1 MADARIQARIDF
13 LKKNRPNDPE
23 IKQLQK
29 KLASTPAAPAP
40 EQPAAPVDDGS
51 AQAARQQE
59 RIDYLQKNRPGDPE
73 IKELQKK
80 LGGGQQGGD
89 ISGISGMG
97 DPAATPPGTP
107 APEVP
112 AEPLPK
118 VAVDYASDIAA
129 DSGVN
134 QAFTPELTDRPL
146 DADLNQAR
154 LQQQQELETYL
165 GRDIDS
171 AYEKARKQQ
180 EQQLFNR
187 GIPVGSEQYADS
199 MKMLDDNFARQKGDI
214 RAQSLQYGGQELERT
229 FRLGEDRRAGE
240 LDEQLTTNKTNM
252 GNVGSFAD
260 IDLAY
265 KQLAEQRRQANQNAS
280 LTRAQLAK
288 QGGGGGGGRVSTSTP
303 IVESPFVG

>member
-13 LKKNRPNDPE
+13 LKKNRPGDPE

-29 KLASTPAAPAP
+29 KLASAPMADPGQPAAS

-51 AQAARQQE
+51 AQTARQQE
-59 RIDYLQKNRPGDPE
+59 RLAYLQKNRPGDPE

-80 LGGGQQGGD
+80 LGNA
-89 ISGISGMG
+89 
-97 DPAATPPGTP
+97 PAATTPGAP

-134 QAFTPELTDRPL
+134 EAFKPELTDRPL
-146 DADLNQAR
+146 QPDLNQAR

-165 GRDIDS
+165 SRDIDS

-180 EQQLFNR
+180 EQQLFNK
-187 GIPVGSEQYADS
+187 GIPLGSEQYTDS
-199 MKMLDDNFARQKGDI
+199 MKMLDDNFSRQKGDI
-214 RAQSLQYGGQELERT
+214 RAQALQFGGQEIERT
-229 FRLGEDRRAGE
+229 FGMGEDRRTNQ
-240 LDEQLTTNKTNM
+240 LNEQVTTNKTNM
-252 GNVGSFAD
+252 GNVGAFTD

-280 LTRAQLAK
+280 LTRAQIAK
-288 QGGGGGGGRVSTSTP
+288 QGGGGGGGGRSSTSTP

>member
-23 IKQLQK
+23 IKKLQS
-29 KLASTPAAPAP
+29 KLGSTPA
-40 EQPAAPVDDGS
+40 
-51 AQAARQQE
+51 
-59 RIDYLQKNRPGDPE
+59 
-73 IKELQKK
+73 
-80 LGGGQQGGD
+80 
-89 ISGISGMG
+89 
-97 DPAATPPGTP
+97 DPAAP

-118 VAVDYASDIAA
+118 ASIDYASDIAA

-134 QAFTPELTDRPL
+134 QAFKPELTDRPL
-146 DADLNQAR
+146 QADLNQAR

-180 EQQLFNR
+180 EQQLLNR
-187 GIPVGSEQYADS
+187 GIPIGSEQYTDS
-199 MKMLDDNFARQKGDI
+199 MKMLDDNFSRQRGDI
-214 RAQSLQYGGQELERT
+214 RAQALQFGGQELERT
-229 FRLGEDRRAGE
+229 FGMGEDRRTNQ
-240 LDEQLTTNKTNM
+240 LNEQVTANKTNM
-252 GNVGSFAD
+252 GNIGGFAD

-265 KQLAEQRRQANQNAS
+265 KQLQEQKRQANQNAS
-280 LTRAQLAK
+280 LTRAQIAK
-288 QGGGGGGGRVSTSTP
+288 QGGGGRSSTSTP